1 MFNLL
6 PLLVDNVVVSLAAL
20 ALLGALG
27 AVLLLKLQMKNYGLE
42 AAFSETLP
50 ALIWSEDPKTKDVIW
65 ANQAFKSQRRE
76 MTDSFLNSSSFKSV
90 DDTEFN
96 STPSRATVSLENEA
110 ETLFFDLSVH
120 EYNGQ
125 QYYFAQSAQSS
136 ARAEQDRERF
146 VKSMSETFAHL
157 PIGVAVFDK
166 HRDLS
171 LFNPALSDLLGL
183 APSWL
188 ASRPSLRAFLDRLHD
203 KGDMPEPRD
212 FKVWRDSIL
221 SLESSAANKM
231 YFDDWN
237 LTNGSVYRITG
248 QSYPRGAVALFIED
262 ISSQVAVETEY
273 RLEIRRLYNTFDAMD
288 SGIAIFNASGELSFS
303 NAAFEDMWDIEIS
316 NSVLVPDIVS
326 ISKIWQGATE
336 PTPVWGDLRDFV
348 TQLEQREV
356 WSTNLLK
363 KDGQWLEANFS
374 PLVDGHTLCS
384 FSTKKFQRMPEVIPN
399 AQSKKSLRKPV

>member
-1 MFNLL
+1 MLNFI
-6 PLLVDNVVVSLAAL
+6 PLLADNVVVSLAAL
-20 ALLGALG
+20 ALLGALS
-27 AVLLLKLQMKNYGLE
+27 ALLLSKLQMKNYGLE
-42 AAFSETLP
+42 TAFSETLP
-50 ALIWSEDPKTKDVIW
+50 ALIWSEDPKTNAVIW
-65 ANQAFKSQRRE
+65 ANQSFKSQRRE
-76 MTDSFLNSSSFKSV
+76 MKDNFLNSTCFKS
-90 DDTEFN
+90 TEGAEFN
-96 STPSRATVSLENEA
+96 STPSRATVVLKDDE

-120 EYNGQ
+120 EYNGH

-203 KGDMPEPRD
+203 KGDMPEPKD

-221 SLESSAANKM
+221 SLESSSANKM

-237 LTNGSVYRITG
+237 LTNGKVYRITG

-273 RLEIRRLYNTFDAMD
+273 RLEMRRLYNAFDALD

-303 NAAFEDMWDIEIS
+303 NAAFEELWGVELS

-326 ISKIWQGATE
+326 ISKIWQDATE
-336 PTPVWGDLRDFV
+336 PTPVWGDLRDFI

-356 WSTNLLK
+356 WSANLLK
-363 KDGQWLEANFS
+363 KDGQWLDATFS

-384 FSTKKFQRMPEVIPN
+384 FSTKPFQRMPEVIPKAEN
-399 AQSKKSLRKPV
+399 KKGMRKSV